1 MQIDAWMMKA
11 AGGPL
16 VRETREDAP
25 GAGQVMVKVAGCGLC
40 HTDLG
45 FLYEGVP
52 TRHPLPLTLGHEISG
67 VVVEA
72 GAGAERWLG
81 KAVVVPAVIPCGTC
95 DACTR
100 GAGGVCPK
108 QLFPGNDDH
117 GGFASHVKVPARG
130 LCEVPDLADRRRN
143 PAGVELADL
152 SVIADAVSTPYQA
165 VVHAGLAKGDLA
177 VFVGAGGVGGFG
189 AQIAAALG
197 AAVVAVEP
205 DAGRRAKIAAR
216 GAELV
221 LDPSALDPRG
231 LKHAVRAFADARG
244 IPSWRWR
251 LFETSGS
258 AAGQATAWNLL
269 APGASLGIVG
279 FTTAK
284 VEVRLSNVMAFD
296 ATVRGTWGCLP
307 EHYPAV
313 LDLVLSGKVDVRSFV
328 ERRPLAAVNGAF
340 EDVRAHRTTQRLV
353 LVPGA

>member
-16 VRETREDAP
+16 VRETREDTAGP
-25 GAGQVMVKVAGCGLC
+25 GQVVVKVAGCGLC

-52 TRHPLPLTLGHEISG
+52 TRHALPLTLGHEISG
-67 VVVEA
+67 TVVEA

-95 DACTR
+95 DACSR

-143 PAGVELADL
+143 VAGVELADL

-231 LKHAVRAFADARG
+231 LKQAVRAFADARK

-251 LFETSGS
+251 IFETSGS
-258 AAGQATAWNLL
+258 AAGQSTAWNLL
-269 APGASLGIVG
+269 SPGAFLGIVG

-313 LDLVLSGKVDVRSFV
+313 LDLVLSGAVDVRSFV
-328 ERRPLAAVNGAF
+328 EHRPLSAVNGAF